1 MWKLR
6 PLAIIDFHYDNKK
19 VQENPKTPHPIV
31 FFLFAFFYLS
41 IPPTPHQAKEKINK

>member
-31 FFLFAFFYLS
+31 FSLFVYPKKKKNFLKLATLN
-41 IPPTPHQAKEKINK
+41 II